1 MTKQLYY
8 HELFPKDKQK
18 DITSLRSLGLAMDN
32 VSTHLDDISLF
43 PHIMA
48 LTELQQ
54 KFTPLAFLL
63 LKVKE
68 KKMLAFAESQTAW
81 HLTVYKG
88 LNSIQGLFQC
98 ICLTLPS

>member
-18 DITSLRSLGLAMDN
+18 DIISLHSLGLALDK

-54 KFTPLAFLL
+54 KFAPLALLL

-68 KKMLAFAESQTAW
+68 KK
-81 HLTVYKG
+81 
-88 LNSIQGLFQC
+88 C
-98 ICLTLPS
+98 

>member
-8 HELFPKDKQK
+8 HELFPKDKKK
-18 DITSLRSLGLAMDN
+18 DIISLHSLGLALDN

-43 PHIMA
+43 SHIMA

-54 KFTPLAFLL
+54 KFKRLAFLL

-68 KKMLAFAESQTAW
+68 KKCY
-81 HLTVYKG
+81 HLPNLRQHGT
-88 LNSIQGLFQC
+88 
-98 ICLTLPS
+98 